1 MKNIIILIISILITI
16 SSALA
21 DQESFY
27 KIYKLLISADND
39 PDKIS
44 NVISVLSR
52 EIERQPDNRDLLRLR
67 VKIYTSIGHLDEA
80 YKDVLYLVS
89 IKPNVSMYQYWKC
102 TFEEALG
109 NSTSSCIQCYKKAS
123 ELVAIELGDDKEN
136 DFGYICVLLLAENP
150 QGKKLAE
157 KYLRKLTN
165 STTDQRLRETLENFD
180 RKRFLP
186 NYNPDYLQ

>member
-1 MKNIIILIISILITI
+1 MKNIIILIISIFITI
-16 SSALA
+16 SSAQA

-44 NVISVLSR
+44 DVISVLSE

-67 VKIYTSIGHLDEA
+67 VKIYTSTGNLDEA
-80 YKDVLYLVS
+80 YKDVLYLIS
-89 IKPNVSMYQYWKC
+89 LKPNVSMYQYWKC

-109 NSTSSCIQCYKKAS
+109 NSISSCIQCYERAS
-123 ELVAIELGDDKEN
+123 NLVAIELGDNKEN

-157 KYLRKLTN
+157 KFLRKLTN
-165 STTDQRLRETLENFD
+165 STMDRHLRETLENFD
-180 RKRFLP
+180 RKKFLP

>member
-1 MKNIIILIISILITI
+1 MKNIIILIIFIFITI
-16 SSALA
+16 SSAQA

-44 NVISVLSR
+44 DVISVLSD

-67 VKIYTSIGHLDEA
+67 VKIYTSTGHLDEA
-80 YKDVLYLVS
+80 YKDVLYLIS
-89 IKPNVSMYQYWKC
+89 LKPNVSMYQYWKC

-109 NSTSSCIQCYKKAS
+109 NSISSCIQCYERAS
-123 ELVAIELGDDKEN
+123 DLVAIELGDNKEN

-157 KYLRKLTN
+157 KFLRKLTN
-165 STTDQRLRETLENFD
+165 STMDRHLRETLENFD
-180 RKRFLP
+180 RKKFLP

>member
-1 MKNIIILIISILITI
+1 MKNIIILIIFIFITI
-16 SSALA
+16 SSAQA

-27 KIYKLLISADND
+27 KIYKLLISADKD

-44 NVISVLSR
+44 DVISVLSE

-67 VKIYTSIGHLDEA
+67 VKIYTSTGHLDEA
-80 YKDVLYLVS
+80 YKDVLYLIS
-89 IKPNVSMYQYWKC
+89 LKPNVSMYQYWKC

-109 NSTSSCIQCYKKAS
+109 NSLNSCIQCYERAS
-123 ELVAIELGDDKEN
+123 DLVAIELGDNKEN

-150 QGKKLAE
+150 QGKRLAE
-157 KYLRKLTN
+157 KFLRKLTN
-165 STTDQRLRETLENFD
+165 STMDRHLRETLENFD
-180 RKRFLP
+180 RKKFLP